1 MTMQIHLEPDIYDCV
16 AKGTK
21 NVEARV
27 NDEKRQKLQIGDEI
41 EILRRPDDDEKVVA
55 IVTGLKR
62 FKTFAELADAYPI
75 ERLYSSTTSKEEYV
89 KLFSKFYSNE
99 EIEKYGT
106 VAIEFELSAA
116 TSVFERQQQPPTEI
130 INKITKYCSISIGLT
145 VLEFVGLLAAISIAI
160 LDGSSSSL
168 LPLVIAVIAF
178 WIIII
183 ALTIT
188 KQIQTRALANGS
200 NGNMRQLRIVA
211 GKLKANQS
219 IIIVVTSILILLPW
233 LIPVKVT
240 ETITAPLI
248 GLPILFAFA
257 APFVALPILAVI
269 ITAHYIMPAKII
281 SFVSKQIAA
290 QSSAGPVEQPVID
303 KL

>member
-1 MTMQIHLEPDIYDCV
+1 MTMQIHLEPEIYDCV
-16 AKGTK
+16 TRGTK

-89 KLFSKFYSNE
+89 KLFPKFYSDE

-130 INKITKYCSISIGLT
+130 VNKITKYCSISIGLT
-145 VLEFVGLLAAISIAI
+145 VLEFVGLLVAVSIAI

-183 ALTIT
+183 ALTIA
-188 KQIQTRALANGS
+188 KQIQTRALVNGS
-200 NGNMRQLRIVA
+200 NGNMRLLRA
-211 GKLKANQS
+211 DASKLKFNQ
-219 IIIVVTSILILLPW
+219 ILIMIVTTILILLPW
-233 LIPVKVT
+233 LIPVKIT
-240 ETITAPLI
+240 TNITAPLI
-248 GLPILFAFA
+248 GIPIALLIA
-257 APFVALPILAVI
+257 APFFVLPIFAII

-281 SFVSKQIAA
+281 SFVSKRIGVRP
-290 QSSAGPVEQPVID
+290 SAEPGERPVID